1 MKATRALIRRAIGI
15 GLLALLLAGALA
27 PLARPAAAAGT
38 HELDLYTWYC
48 NPGNYYAAL
57 TLQQAKDKCRA
68 GGGGLGLFQTTYK
81 LAQNGQVIATK
92 TGGAP
97 VEFLNV
103 PNPGAQVR
111 APILNNYALRVV
123 YCQDGAGGYAK
134 KLIFPKGL
142 YYSVSYNANGQSYT
156 NCHLFYAKR

>member
-1 MKATRALIRRAIGI
+1 MTATSALIRRAIGI

-38 HELDLYTWYC
+38 HELELYTWYC
-48 NPGNYYAAL
+48 NPGAYSNL
-57 TLQQAKDKCRA
+57 TLQQMKNQCQAS
-68 GGGGLGLFQTTYK
+68 GGGLGLYATTYK

-103 PNPGAQVR
+103 PNPGAQIR
-111 APILNNYALRVV
+111 APKLTNYALRRVD
-123 YCQDGAGGYAK
+123 CQNGAGGYTQ
-134 KLIFPKGL
+134 KLLTFSAQ
-142 YYSVSYNANGQSYT
+142 YYGVSYSANGQSYT
-156 NCHLFYAKR
+156 NCHLFYVAK

>member
-1 MKATRALIRRAIGI
+1 MRRTIVIGI
-15 GLLALLLAGALA
+15 GMLALLLAGALA

-38 HELDLYTWYC
+38 HEFEAFTWYC
-48 NPGNYYAAL
+48 NAGSYSGL

-68 GGGGLGLFQTTYK
+68 EGGDLGLFDTTYK
-81 LAQNGQVIATK
+81 LALDDQVIATK

-111 APILNNYALRVV
+111 APKLPNYKVPRVF
-123 YCQDGAGGYAK
+123 CKGGSGGYAL
-134 KLIFPKGL
+134 KLILTADKSYWPFS
-142 YYSVSYNANGQSYT
+142 YSANGQPYT
-156 NCHLFYAKR
+156 NCHLFYVAK

>member
-1 MKATRALIRRAIGI
+1 MNATSALIRRAIGI

-27 PLARPAAAAGT
+27 PLARPAAAGT

-48 NPGNYYAAL
+48 NPGSYSNL
-57 TLQQAKDKCRA
+57 TLPQMKEKCQAS
-68 GGGGLGLFQTTYK
+68 GGGLGLYATTYK

-103 PNPGAQVR
+103 PNPGAQIR
-111 APILNNYALRVV
+111 APKLTNYGLRRVD
-123 YCQDGAGGYAK
+123 CQNGAGGYTQK
-134 KLIFPKGL
+134 ILFPTSAP
-142 YYSVSYNANGQSYT
+142 YYGVSYSANGQPYT
-156 NCHLFYAKR
+156 NCHLFYVAK